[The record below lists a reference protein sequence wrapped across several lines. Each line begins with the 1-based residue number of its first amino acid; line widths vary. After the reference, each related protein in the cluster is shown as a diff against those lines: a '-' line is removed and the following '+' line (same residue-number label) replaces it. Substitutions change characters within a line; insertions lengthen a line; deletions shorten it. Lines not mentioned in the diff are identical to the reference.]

1 MSEDRTPKSVAV
13 EMKEAA
19 APYVRAFERWS
30 ANGATA
36 DPPWLRER
44 RLEAITRFAEAGFP
58 TTRQEEWRF
67 TDVKAIARSEFT
79 RAEDAA
85 VPQGDHLLLG
95 GGKVHRAV
103 FVNGRFAAALSSTTG
118 LPDGVRIG
126 SLRQAL
132 MSDAELIERHLGRY
146 VLSDRSAFAA
156 LNTAFMGDGAF
167 VFLPERTVL
176 DRPVQLLFLA
186 ASNGSQP
193 TVNYPRSLVIAERE
207 AQGAVVESYATI
219 GEARH
224 WTNAVTEV
232 AVGEKARI
240 DAVRIQREDKRAY
253 HTAVTHSYQARDSV
267 YSFVTF
273 TVGARLSRLDLHAT
287 LDGEGAECI
296 LDGLSLL
303 REQQHADYHTT
314 LEHARP
320 NCNSWEY
327 FNGVFDDRAH
337 GVFNGRIIVRPGA
350 QKTDSK
356 QTNNSLLLSER
367 ARADSQPQLEIYADD
382 VKCTHGAT
390 LGPIDDEHMFYLRSR
405 GLTDADARAMLTY
418 GFASEILQAVSVESL
433 REDLDQLVH
442 EWLSEAAALESD

>member
-19 APYVRAFERWS
+19 APYVQAFEEWS
-30 ANGATA
+30 GNGVSG
-36 DPPWLRER
+36 DPSWLQER
-44 RLEAITRFAEAGFP
+44 RLRGITRFAELGFP

-67 TDVKAIARSEFT
+67 TDVKAIARTEFT
-79 RAEDAA
+79 RAED
-85 VPQGDHLLLG
+85 VPVYQWDHLLLG
-95 GGKVHRAV
+95 GERFHYAV
-103 FVNGRFAAALSSTTG
+103 FVNGRFAEALSSTND

-126 SLRQAL
+126 SLREVLAA
-132 MSDAELIERHLGRY
+132 DPGLIEQHLGRY
-146 VLSDRSAFAA
+146 ASTDRSAFTA
-156 LNTAFMGDGAF
+156 LNTAFLGDGA
-167 VFLPERTVL
+167 VVYLPERTVL
-176 DRPVQLLFLA
+176 DRPIQLLFLS
-186 ASNGSQP
+186 ASGERP
-193 TVNYPRSLVIAERE
+193 TVNYPRSLLIMSRE
-207 AQGAVVESYATI
+207 AQAAVVESYATI
-219 GEARH
+219 GQGRH

-232 AVGEKARI
+232 VLGEKARL
-240 DAVRIQREDKRAY
+240 DTVRIQRESIRAY
-253 HTAVTHSYQARDSV
+253 HTAVTHSHQTRDSV

-273 TVGARLSRLDLHAT
+273 TFGARLSRHDVDAT

-303 REQQHADYHTT
+303 RGQQHADYHTT
-314 LEHARP
+314 LEHAQP

-356 QTNNSLLLSER
+356 QTNNGLLLSER

-390 LGPIDDEHMFYLRSR
+390 LGPIDDDHMFYLRSR
-405 GLTDADARAMLTY
+405 GLTDADARAILTY
-418 GFASEILQAVSVESL
+418 GFASEILRAVPVESL
-433 REDLDQLVH
+433 RADLDQLVH
-442 EWLSEAAALESD
+442 GWLSEATAVDSD